1 MKQIEPIQSW
11 VNGQKVT
18 ATILNVRPI
27 GGTLFV
33 EAKFYYALLDN
44 NLVMVA
50 DGNIDMTGEAYQN
63 WGNDDEYTYNW
74 AASKDVLDLTIIG
87 NYVPPVQVEAPI
99 EELNLV
105 AEVK

>member
-11 VNGQKVT
+11 VNGQSVT

-50 DGNIDMTGEAYQN
+50 EGNIDMTGEAYQN

-74 AASKDVLDLTIIG
+74 AASKDVLNLTIIG
-87 NYVPPVQVEAPI
+87 DYVPPVPEVVS
-99 EELNLV
+99 EENLDSV
-105 AEVK
+105 I